1 MMLLYQRSL
10 QLLSLTIP
18 VLLSCLLSAVMSCA
32 PPPEERVVAKVG
44 NREIT
49 AGQVRAF
56 SESLPQAA
64 RQGMETQEA
73 LLEALI
79 LQRLL
84 LLEAETQGIERLP
97 EFAEEFSGFGEREL
111 GEAYIRLK
119 VSADLDGRQR
129 AERMKALTDSLWLDH
144 RGEIHR
150 GAVQLVSEW
159 LAAGRPQLETAI
171 LDRHI
176 GVYESGQLTTRK
188 FIATAAAGG
197 KAVTRRLSSPAAIAS
212 LARSLIVGKIV
223 FWEAK
228 SLGLHEAPNYVAMV
242 DAERDK
248 LLVRLTL
255 RKFAGT
261 AGQGGY
267 EAFVAGLREQY
278 GVEIPTRD
286 PPE

>member
-1 MMLLYQRSL
+1 MSF
-10 QLLSLTIP
+10 TVP
-18 VLLSCLLSAVMSCA
+18 VLLSCLLPALMSCA
-32 PPPEERVVAKVG
+32 TPPEERVLAKVG

-56 SESLPQAA
+56 SEGLPEAA
-64 RQGMETQEA
+64 RQGIETREA

-84 LLEAETQGIERLP
+84 LLEAEARGIERLP
-97 EFAEEFSGFGEREL
+97 EFVEEFSSFGEREL

-119 VSADLDGRQR
+119 VSADLDGRQL
-129 AERMKALTDSLWLDH
+129 AARMKALTDSLWLDH
-144 RGEIHR
+144 RGEIDR
-150 GAVQLVSEW
+150 DAVQVVGEW
-159 LAAGRPQLETAI
+159 LSAGRPQLETAI

-176 GVYESGQLTTRK
+176 GGYESGQLTIRK

-197 KAVTRRLSSPAAIAS
+197 KTVTRRLSSPTAIAS

-228 SLGLHEAPNYVAMV
+228 SLGLHEAPDYVAMV
-242 DAERDK
+242 NAERDK
-248 LLVRLTL
+248 LLVKLTL
-255 RKFAGT
+255 RKFAAT
-261 AGQGGY
+261 AGRGGY

-286 PPE
+286 RSE